1 MSLRRLK
8 IVAGLA
14 LALGLLHGCAL
25 LQGAAAVDAAVS
37 AAAAVPAAAAAS
49 ASGGTAS
56 SPKTPSVPTVA
67 LLELNVEAPSELKPL
82 LERHLDIARLQALPQ
97 DEQLEPGERARLL
110 AATPQRVRE
119 LLQTEGYFE
128 PQVTLSS
135 EPGTPPR
142 VRLLVLPGPRIG
154 VVGHRLDFEGPLA
167 RALEAAEPQAL
178 ELRQKLQS
186 SGPLAPGQPFRNAD
200 WSDLKKQLLVTLRAA
215 GYGAATLSGSAAD
228 IDVATQ
234 QARLHVVLDSGPL
247 FRAGELDIVGLQRQ
261 DDITVRNLA
270 GFGPGAALTEARL
283 LEFQERLL
291 QTGLYETA
299 AVSFSPEPDQAA
311 AAPVRVRVV
320 EKPLQQATVGLG
332 YSADDG
338 PRTTLEHTHRRP
350 FGLRATAH
358 NKLEWARDSQSWTG
372 DLTSHPSQGF
382 YRNLLGVKITRERS
396 DTDDV
401 VSQSLRIGRT
411 QDTPRIERLAYV
423 ELLRSR
429 QTDASGVSAAA
440 ALSANLTVTW
450 RNLDSQLLPTR
461 GVALSLS
468 TALGQ
473 ARGANTQGPFGRLYG
488 KAQLYW
494 PLGGQW
500 YGQLRGEAG
509 QLFRLNGAELELPD
523 ALGFR
528 TGGDDSVRGYGSR
541 SLAPLDA
548 NGNIMSGSR
557 VLTGGIELSRPV
569 SAQLPS
575 VWGAVFLDA
584 GRAFNHWA
592 DYRAARGYGVGVRW
606 RSPIGPLRADLAY
619 GEELRKLRLHF
630 SVGIAF

>member
-1 MSLRRLK
+1 MSLRRLRT
-8 IVAGLA
+8 VAGLA
-14 LALGLLHGCAL
+14 LALLLLNGCAL
-25 LQGAAAVDAAVS
+25 LKGIAASD
-37 AAAAVPAAAAAS
+37 PAAAPPAAS
-49 ASGGTAS
+49 AATPAS
-56 SPKTPSVPTVA
+56 APLAA
-67 LLELNVEAPSELKPL
+67 LLALDIEAPAELRPL

-110 AATPQRVRE
+110 AATPQRVRD

-128 PQVTLSS
+128 PQVGLVS

-142 VRLLVLPGPRIG
+142 VRLRVQPGPR
-154 VVGHRLDFEGPLA
+154 VGIAERRIDFQGALA
-167 RALEAAEPQAL
+167 QAL
-178 ELRQKLQS
+178 QAGDAQAVQLRQQLQS
-186 SGPLAPGQPFRNAD
+186 GSTLAPGQPFRNAD
-200 WSDLKKQLLVTLRAA
+200 WSDLKKQMLVSLRSA
-215 GYGAATLSGSAAD
+215 GYGAATLGSSSAD

-234 QARLHVVLDSGPL
+234 QARLAVVLDSGPL
-247 FRAGELDIVGLQRQ
+247 FRAGALDIAGLQRQ
-261 DDITVRNLA
+261 DETTVRHLA
-270 GFGPGAALTEARL
+270 GFGPGAPLTEVRL

-299 AVSFSPEPDQAA
+299 AVSFSPDLEQAEA
-311 AAPVRVRVV
+311 TPVRVRVV
-320 EKPLQQATVGLG
+320 EKPLQQATAGLG

-350 FGLRATAH
+350 FGWRATAH
-358 NKLEWARDSQSWTG
+358 NKLAWARDSQSWAG
-372 DLTSHPSQGF
+372 DLTSHPDAGF
-382 YRNLLGVKITRERS
+382 RRRLLGVKISRERS
-396 DTDDV
+396 DSDDV
-401 VSQSLRIGRT
+401 VSQSLRIGHS
-411 QDTPRIERLAYV
+411 QDTPRIERLTYL

-440 ALSANLTVTW
+440 ALSANFEIVW
-450 RNLDSQLLPTR
+450 RKLDNPLLPTR
-461 GVALSLS
+461 GLALSLAS
-468 TALGQ
+468 ALGQ
-473 ARGANTQGPFGRLYG
+473 ARSASTQGPFGRLYG
-488 KAQLYW
+488 KAALYW
-494 PLGGQW
+494 PLGAQW

-509 QLFRLNGAELELPD
+509 QLFRLGGAELELPD

-541 SLAPLDA
+541 TLAPLDA
-548 NGNIMSGSR
+548 SGNIMSGSR

-575 VWGAVFLDA
+575 VWGAVFIDA

-630 SVGIAF
+630 SVGMAF